1 MKEKINFEGKKNSFI
16 KKSLDILSLCGE
28 VFGDV
33 MKWKEKEFSITYIF
47 ILDSHQHIVWKSENL
62 RGKFLNAVF
71 AYI

>member
-33 MKWKEKEFSITYIF
+33 MKWKEKNFPLRINLFSTPNSISYGRAKIYGGN
-47 ILDSHQHIVWKSENL
+47 S
-62 RGKFLNAVF
+62 
-71 AYI
+71 